1 MKTALR
7 EFGAD
12 PVTGRPVVV
21 KDGRSGPYVTDG
33 QTNATVP
40 RSETVEGLTEERA
53 YTLLADRRDKAP
65 APRRLPHAKLLPGR
79 PRMESPRT
87 QDPLRVLWHPEVAV
101 TPKNLDALV
110 EALKSWKALA
120 FSSHWRAVTGVASR
134 RRSGCYLR
142 R

>member
-1 MKTALR
+1 MQLYAQPKTRRGAGSVKTALR

-21 KDGRSGPYVTDG
+21 KDGRFGPYVTDG

-65 APRRLPHAKLLPGR
+65 APKK
-79 PRMESPRT
+79 
-87 QDPLRVLWHPEVAV
+87 
-101 TPKNLDALV
+101 TPARKTTARK
-110 EALKSWKALA
+110 APARKTTARKS
-120 FSSHWRAVTGVASR
+120 
-134 RRSGCYLR
+134 SGK
-142 R
+142 